1 MPDQP
6 IEIVVDAPAVGLRL
20 DAFLA
25 DTFRRYSRMQLRRA
39 IAADCVRINGRR
51 TKAAHHLREGE
62 RISLALPP
70 IPREGPRGE
79 DIPLD
84 VLYEDGC
91 LVVINKPPG
100 MVVHPGKGH
109 LYGTLVAALTHRFDQ
124 LSSVGGPARPGIVH
138 RLDRDT
144 SGVIVVAKTDRA
156 HLVLADQ
163 FQERVVEKEYYAIV
177 AGVPNH
183 DRDLIEQPI
192 GIHPYQRDKMAIRAG
207 HSSSREART
216 FYEVQRRFVGFAAIR
231 VLPKTGRTHQIR
243 LHLAHV
249 GCPILC
255 DKLYGGRSQITL
267 GEIREGREGGDVILD
282 RQALHARRLKFRHP
296 ETGEFLEFEA
306 PLPQELTNVL
316 AELERYRGAKRTT
329 AK

>member
-1 MPDQP
+1 MTDQP
-6 IEIVVDAPAVGLRL
+6 IEIVVDAAAVGLRL

-25 DTFRRYSRMQLRRA
+25 DTFRRYSRMQLRKA
-39 IAADCVRINGRR
+39 IAADGVLVNGRR
-51 TKAAHHLREGE
+51 TKAAHRLREGE
-62 RISLALPP
+62 RISVALPP

-84 VLYEDGC
+84 VLFEDDC

-109 LYGTLVAALTHRFDQ
+109 LYGTLVAALAHRFEH

-163 FQERVVEKEYYAIV
+163 FQERVVEKQYFAIV

-207 HSSSREART
+207 HTSSREART
-216 FYEVQRRFVGFAAIR
+216 FYEVQQRFVGFATIR

-255 DKLYGGRSQITL
+255 DKLYGGRSQITI
-267 GEIREGREGGDVILD
+267 GEIREGREGGEVLLD

-296 ETGEFLEFEA
+296 ETNEFLEFEA
-306 PLPQELTNVL
+306 PLPQDLLTVL
-316 AELERYRGAKRTT
+316 AELERSRGPHRTSG
-329 AK
+329 K